1 MKYQMPDGMA
11 SEPEAA
17 AGDLAPGVAA
27 RVVVALDAPAPGA
40 AAQAVA
46 LGGLAP
52 GAAAPAAALGGL
64 APGAAAPAASNA
76 RGWPWHVLSRILV
89 ALPENQP

>member
-1 MKYQMPDGMA
+1 MKYPMPDGMA
-11 SEPEAA
+11 SEPEEAL
-17 AGDLAPGVAA
+17 GGLAPGVA
-27 RVVVALDAPAPGA
+27 VP
-40 AAQAVA
+40 AVA

-64 APGAAAPAASNA
+64 APGAAAPAVALDGLVLDAAAPAASNA